1 MWRRSKRVHL
11 RFEFGDAV
19 ARGLDAGVDLL
30 GGVAGRDVLGT
41 VPCSRDHLDR
51 DGAVDAQ
58 VAGLEVMGSVSFASN
73 ASNASNASGA
83 SWSEAYS
90 PDEPF
95 AARTAGTAGVN
106 RRRDSCAW

>member
-51 DGAVDAQ
+51 DGAIDAQ
-58 VAGLEVMGSVSFASN
+58 VAGLEVMWSISFAS
-73 ASNASNASGA
+73 SASGA

-95 AARTAGTAGVN
+95 AAWTASTAG
-106 RRRDSCAW
+106 